1 MLKCRE
7 IITVKTVTIYKR
19 LYLLLFIYYLL
30 KLYLPLVHKIA
41 FANKFQLYRKIKYD
55 IIYDIS
61 LHIKHPQSISP
72 ILLISFLNSNNS
84 RKIIPYERTAGRLQ
98 QQEDYSI

>member
-1 MLKCRE
+1 MLF
-7 IITVKTVTIYKR
+7 TVY
-19 LYLLLFIYYLL
+19 LLFIYSL
-30 KLYLPLVHKIA
+30 KLYLPLVRKIA